1 MFNNDQTLDF
11 IKARWGATKLS
22 NDVSPQLLCYCFS
35 WTSNKIK
42 KHEGKF
48 SLGLYFK
55 SSPAPDG
62 PFTHYSK
69 KDFYV
74 FK

>member
-1 MFNNDQTLDF
+1 MLNNDQTLDF

-42 KHEGKF
+42 NMKES
-48 SLGLYFK
+48 SL
-55 SSPAPDG
+55 
-62 PFTHYSK
+62 
-69 KDFYV
+69 
-74 FK
+74 